1 MAQFNRVIGLSGAV
15 IINLG
20 AIIGAGIFVIIGMAI
35 GKAGP
40 SILVSI
46 IVSGLI
52 AMLTGISFSEIAQHV
67 TKEGGVYEYAREALA
82 PSAGFVGGWMWTFGN
97 IIALAAV
104 ALSMGSYINSLFG
117 TSVPLVYFGA
127 AAILVFMTVNFLGI
141 KNSVKTL
148 AGLVAFNVIVL
159 LVFVIAGLTV
169 FNSSNL
175 AVFMPNGS
183 AGLIAG
189 ASIIF
194 FAFTGFSRVT
204 TIGDEVKNPERT
216 IPLAIVISIIISTVL
231 YFMVAYTALGMVPY
245 SKMADSSAPLSLAMA
260 VLKNKALDMIVSIG
274 GITATAGVILTGIL
288 GTSRVFF
295 AMGRDNELPGFL
307 GSVSKSVTPMN
318 AIVVSSIIGIAFI
331 FLTSFSNIVEAS
343 NASVLTA
350 YAIVNVSALYL
361 SSKLY
366 RAEAEPR
373 HLREHRLFPLIPL
386 SGLAS
391 IAIIVLYLGYQAL
404 AITGAIIAIGA
415 AFYMLRSILANKL
428 HVIEGALKSPKHSLV
443 RTIKSGMNMHRHL

>member
-1 MAQFNRVIGLSGAV
+1 MAQFNRVIGLFGAV
-15 IINLG
+15 MINLG

-40 SILVSI
+40 SILISI
-46 IVSGLI
+46 ILSGLI

-67 TKEGGVYEYAREALA
+67 TKEGGVYEYARESLA

-104 ALSMGSYINSLFG
+104 SLSMGSYINSLLG
-117 TSVPLVYFGA
+117 TAIPLVYYGT
-127 AAILVFMTVNFLGI
+127 AAILIFMTVNLLGI

-148 AGLVAFNVIVL
+148 TGLVAFNVIVL
-159 LVFVIAGLTV
+159 VIFVIAGFTL
-169 FNSSNL
+169 FNKANL
-175 AVFMPNGS
+175 AVFLPNGTS
-183 AGLIAG
+183 GLIAG

-216 IPLAIVISIIISTVL
+216 IPLAIVISIIISTAL
-231 YFMVAYTALGMVPY
+231 YFMVAYTALGLVPY
-245 SKMADSSAPLSLAMA
+245 SKMADSAAPLSLAMS
-260 VLKNKALDMIVSIG
+260 VLKSKVLDVVISIG

-295 AMGRDNELPGFL
+295 AMGRDKELPSAL
-307 GSVSKSVTPMN
+307 GSVSKSATPMN
-318 AIVVSSIIGIAFI
+318 AIVVSSFIGILFI

-343 NASVLTA
+343 NASVLIA
-350 YAIVNVSALYL
+350 YAIMNVSALYL

-366 RAEAEPR
+366 KAEAEPK
-373 HLREHRLFPLIPL
+373 HLREHRLFPMIPL
-386 SGLAS
+386 AGLAS
-391 IAIIVLYLGYQAL
+391 IAIIILYLGYQAL
-404 AITGAIIAIGA
+404 GITAAIMVIGA
-415 AFYMLRSILANKL
+415 AYYMLKFAFANRLNIIGKS
-428 HVIEGALKSPKHSLV
+428 LKSPRHSLV
-443 RTIKSGMNMHRHL
+443 RTVTK

>member
-1 MAQFNRVIGLSGAV
+1 MAQFNRVIGLFGAV
-15 IINLG
+15 MINLG

-40 SILVSI
+40 SILISI
-46 IVSGLI
+46 IISGLI

-67 TKEGGVYEYAREALA
+67 TKEGGVYEYARESLS

-117 TSVPLVYFGA
+117 TVIPLVYFGA
-127 AAILVFMTVNFLGI
+127 AAILVFMTVNLLGI

-148 AGLVAFNVIVL
+148 AGLVIFNVIVL

-175 AVFMPNGS
+175 AVFLPNGS

-231 YFMVAYTALGMVPY
+231 YFMVAYAALGMVPY
-245 SKMADSSAPLSLAMA
+245 SRMADSAAPLSLAMS
-260 VLKNKALDMIVSIG
+260 VLKSRALDVIVGIG

-295 AMGRDNELPGFL
+295 AMGRDKELPGLL
-307 GSVSKSVTPMN
+307 GNVSRSATPVN
-318 AIVVSSIIGIAFI
+318 AIVVSSIIGIMFI

-350 YAIVNVSALYL
+350 YAIVNISALYL

-366 RAEAEPR
+366 RAEAEPK

-391 IAIIVLYLGYQAL
+391 IAIIILYLGYQAL
-404 AITGAIIAIGA
+404 AITGAIIVIGA
-415 AFYMLRSILANKL
+415 AFYVLRSTLANRL
-428 HVIEGALKSPKHSLV
+428 HMIEGSLKSPRHSLV
-443 RTIKSGMNMHRHL
+443 RTIKSSIHAH